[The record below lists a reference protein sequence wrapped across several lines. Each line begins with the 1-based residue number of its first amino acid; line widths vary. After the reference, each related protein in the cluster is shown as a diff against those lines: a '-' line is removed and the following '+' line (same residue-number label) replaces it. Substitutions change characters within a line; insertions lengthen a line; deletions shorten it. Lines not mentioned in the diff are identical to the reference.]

1 MFRLADKARRVVFRP
16 EITMLQE
23 NNVRKGFLQ
32 PDQVR
37 EVVAGL
43 YPDPDPWS
51 LSRVTMMGPADASL
65 ARSTT

>member
-1 MFRLADKARRVVFRP
+1 
-16 EITMLQE
+16 MLQE